1 MQVILVGRAGTP
13 RPPLAGLPGGC
24 RQPREPRIDKGQV
37 RRDTRSGPR
46 RKHDIVR
53 TTEGWPSVT
62 TNKELY
68 RRWIDEAWT
77 KGNVD
82 VLDDMNTPDFVD
94 HSGLPGVSP
103 DTAGMKQFIVGLHA
117 AFSDVAMTIEDMVA
131 EGDRLVGRW
140 VMRGTNTGSFNGMPP
155 TGRPVTL
162 SGFDL
167 LRVEGDRFAEVW
179 HVEDIAGMLQQ
190 LGVLPGPPSP

>member
-1 MQVILVGRAGTP
+1 MHGIM
-13 RPPLAGLPGGC
+13 
-24 RQPREPRIDKGQV
+24 
-37 RRDTRSGPR
+37 
-46 RKHDIVR
+46 R

-62 TNKELY
+62 TSKELY

-82 VLDDMNTPDFVD
+82 VLDDMHTPDFFD

-103 DTAGMKQFIVGLHA
+103 DTAGMKQFIAGLHA
-117 AFSDVAMTIEDMVA
+117 AFPDLAITIEDMVA

-140 VMRGTNTGSFNGMPP
+140 VMTGTNTGSFNGMPA

-179 HVEDIAGMLQQ
+179 AVADIAGMLQQ
-190 LGVLPGPPSP
+190 LGVMPAPPSA